1 VALRQNLELMLQ
13 RGQDSPLLRF
23 SLGSECLKEGD
34 HPAAVGHLREA
45 VRQNPAYSAAW
56 KKLGEA
62 HAAAGAPEQAAD
74 VYRRGIGIAQAEGDV
89 QAAREMQVFLRR
101 LERALEGGH
110 DQAGTDC

>member
-1 VALRQNLELMLQ
+1 MGLRQNLELMLQ

-34 HPAAVGHLREA
+34 QLAAIGHLQEA
-45 VRQNPAYSAAW
+45 VQQNPAYSAAW

-62 HAAAGAPEQAAD
+62 YVASGATARAEAVYLRGIAAAE
-74 VYRRGIGIAQAEGDV
+74 AQGDV

-101 LERALEGGH
+101 LQRASKGE
-110 DQAGTDC
+110 A

>member
-1 VALRQNLELMLQ
+1 MALRQNLELMLQ

-34 HPAAVGHLREA
+34 HPAAIGHLREA
-45 VRQNPAYSAAW
+45 VRQNPGYSAAW

-62 HAAAGAPEQAAD
+62 HAASGSPERAAE
-74 VYRRGIGIAQAEGDV
+74 VYRQGIETAQAEGDV

-101 LERALEGGH
+101 LERILEGE
-110 DQAGTDC
+110 A